1 MVTISH
7 VYFQLTRREA
17 RLPKNSLG
25 RCALFL
31 PLRIQSIRDWRR
43 FGLQSVHRTVSSNQ
57 YGNNHRRSKVR
68 ACTYPRSVQIYG
80 QGLCTFPVIDSVL
93 VGTVVAIYTIG
104 CLIGALASSYVAN
117 PLGRRSAIVMF
128 AMIAAVG
135 AVLQGSSFGIGQIV
149 TGRIISGLGVG
160 GVNSVVPVWQA
171 ESSKPKN
178 RGKNVV
184 VMGTFIASGIAMASW
199 VNFGLSYRQQTSLC
213 WRLPLTIPI
222 VFCLAICIT
231 TFMFP
236 ESPRWLVQ
244 KGRIEEAKAVISSLE
259 DVPIDSEHIAI
270 EVDFIRQSC
279 NNGAVRE
286 RGYFDLFKT
295 GRERLLYR
303 TSLSILINF
312 CAQMTGT
319 RCKAFPTKAMTDL

>member
-1 MVTISH
+1 M
-7 VYFQLTRREA
+7 LTSNLRGEKLA
-17 RLPKNSLG
+17 
-25 RCALFL
+25 F
-31 PLRIQSIRDWRR
+31 LRILMVVAPCFFLFGYNQSAIGGVLAFTPFIEQFPRINTATTTGAVKSERA
-43 FGLQSVHRTVSSNQ
+43 LIQ
-57 YGNNHRRSKVR
+57 GNSQV
-68 ACTYPRSVQIYG
+68 TVQI
-80 QGLCTFPVIDSVL
+80 LCKFLVTDSAL

-104 CLIGALASSYVAN
+104 CLVGALASSYVAN

-128 AMIAAVG
+128 AMIAALG
-135 AVLQGSSFGIGQIV
+135 AVLQGSSFSLGQLV

-178 RGKNVV
+178 RGKSVV
-184 VMGTFIASGIAMASW
+184 VMGIFIASGIAMTSW

-222 VFCLAICIT
+222 MFCLTICIT

-270 EVDFIRQSC
+270 EIDFIRQSC

-286 RGYFDLFKT
+286 RGFFDILKT

-312 CAQMTGT
+312 CAQMTGM
-319 RCKAFPTKAMTDL
+319 RSKDFPNRAMTDF